1 MNSPDLEGSN
11 ALQLGPRKKPST
23 QDLLVHHGCHFGRAI
38 YAFCNVEMLI
48 TNGLLAMSDGIS
60 EELLTAI
67 ERKECVV
74 FRELLG
80 IILGLENRLMNLLE
94 EEVIVIMDL
103 IQKGAKGARVDDTN
117 ISKPAYLGYRVSDL

>member
-1 MNSPDLEGSN
+1 
-11 ALQLGPRKKPST
+11 
-23 QDLLVHHGCHFGRAI
+23 
-38 YAFCNVEMLI
+38 
-48 TNGLLAMSDGIS
+48 MSLFQVWKMTDRVCS
-60 EELLTAI
+60 

-103 IQKGAKGARVDDTN
+103 VCFFPIIIVVLIAVC
-117 ISKPAYLGYRVSDL
+117 